1 MYLNYNYAIHL
12 IKAHTAKSPIN
23 YQAYL
28 IKAEILYGGT
38 AK

>member
-1 MYLNYNYAIHL
+1 MHMNYNYAIHL
-12 IKAHTAKSPIN
+12 IKAYTAKSPII

-28 IKAEILYGGT
+28 IKTEILYGGT